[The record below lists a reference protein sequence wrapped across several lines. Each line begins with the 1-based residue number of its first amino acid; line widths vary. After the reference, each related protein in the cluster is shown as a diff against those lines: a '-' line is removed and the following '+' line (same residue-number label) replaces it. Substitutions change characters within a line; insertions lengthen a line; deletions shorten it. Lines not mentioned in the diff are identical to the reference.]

1 MKDVDKSTSTMIR
14 ESFDC
19 QICFELF
26 EISGKHEPCVVDC
39 GHTLCCEC
47 VTRLKS
53 LRGAARCPF
62 CKFPITPHRVFP
74 KNYSLLDAM
83 SSYHDSLTV
92 ATNTNAVAA
101 ADSTAVG
108 APPPDEALESA
119 SNEVSQCV
127 PSPLPPSFRP
137 CSPHHPSI
145 FPPFSQPKE
154 RRLLEKT
161 IEEYKDQKLVCDRN
175 QSNLSNYTTLLNQ
188 TRAQLQ
194 LLERLNQQAQQDF
207 DSSQSK
213 LNDLRSVLQFL
224 QLSSSSK
231 HGVTFELPPDI
242 PAFIPEEPTPRLERS
257 QRSHTLSGFFRFQFF
272 SCVSLFLLIAL

>member
-1 MKDVDKSTSTMIR
+1 MEAMKDVDKSTSTMIR
-14 ESFDC
+14 DSFDC

-92 ATNTNAVAA
+92 ATNTAAAAAAVADTA
-101 ADSTAVG
+101 AVG
-108 APPPDEALESA
+108 APPPDEALKSA
-119 SNEVSQCV
+119 PNEVSHSVFVC
-127 PSPLPPSFRP
+127 LPPSLLP
-137 CSPHHPSI
+137 VLLTLHIPS
-145 FPPFSQPKE
+145 FFSSQLKE

-231 HGVTFELPPDI
+231 HGVTIELPPDI
-242 PAFIPEEPTPRLERS
+242 PAILPQPSFQSNSPEQL
-257 QRSHTLSGFFRFQFF
+257 TLS
-272 SCVSLFLLIAL
+272 SHFL

>member
-1 MKDVDKSTSTMIR
+1 MMG

-119 SNEVSQCV
+119 SNEVSQCLCA
-127 PSPLPPSFRP
+127 SLPPSLPVLLTLHPYSLPSPSRKRGDFSRRP
-137 CSPHHPSI
+137 S
-145 FPPFSQPKE
+145 
-154 RRLLEKT
+154 RNTKT
-161 IEEYKDQKLVCDRN
+161 R
-175 QSNLSNYTTLLNQ
+175 
-188 TRAQLQ
+188 
-194 LLERLNQQAQQDF
+194 
-207 DSSQSK
+207 
-213 LNDLRSVLQFL
+213 
-224 QLSSSSK
+224 SSSAIETNPTSPTTRLFSTK
-231 HGVTFELPPDI
+231 PELSCN
-242 PAFIPEEPTPRLERS
+242 FS
-257 QRSHTLSGFFRFQFF
+257 SG
-272 SCVSLFLLIAL
+272 